1 MTDMDHREAGNFIRD
16 DLRLK
21 TFPVAAKFLKE
32 GDPFPE
38 KARRPAEGMG
48 KRIAICQGVTMAR
61 NYGWTVG
68 LAREDVICTP
78 AAIAFGFSDSENPPG
93 SLAELFTEVRFCE
106 TAESAAKETAS
117 MHHFKGGEI
126 QGIVL
131 APLEKA
137 GFSPDTAL
145 IYGNPAQM
153 MRLAQ
158 AWSFVSGDRVEGR
171 FGGKVECD
179 EYLIAPFRSGAPRM
193 VIPGQGERIFAM
205 TQDDEMAFALPG
217 AALAELARGLKEA
230 AKPIGAR
237 YPATPYQNFEPDFPK
252 AHKELG
258 KRLGVL

>member
-1 MTDMDHREAGNFIRD
+1 MADIDHREMAKFIRD

-21 TFPVAAKFLKE
+21 TFPVAAKFLME
-32 GDPFPE
+32 GDAFPE
-38 KARRPAEGMG
+38 KARRPAGAMG

-68 LAREDVICTP
+68 LAREDVMCTP
-78 AAIAFGFSDSENPPG
+78 AAIAFGLSVSENPPE

-106 TAESAAKETAS
+106 TAESAGKETAT

-126 QGIVL
+126 RGIVL

-137 GFSPDTAL
+137 GFSPDVVMC
-145 IYGNPAQM
+145 YGNPAQM

-158 AWSFVSGDRVEGR
+158 AWSYVSGDRVEGW

-179 EYLIAPFRSGAPRM
+179 EYLIAPFKSGTPRM

-217 AALAELARGLKEA
+217 AGLAELVRGLKEA

-237 YPATPYQNFEPDFPK
+237 YPVTPYQNFEPDFPR

-258 KRLGVL
+258 KKLGVL

>member
-1 MTDMDHREAGNFIRD
+1 MADIDHRETAVFIRD

-21 TFPVAAKFLKE
+21 TFPVAAKFLKA
-32 GDPFPE
+32 GDTFPE

-78 AAIAFGFSDSENPPG
+78 AAIAFGFSDSENPPE
-93 SLAELFTEVRFCE
+93 SLAELFTEVRFCD
-106 TAESAAKETAS
+106 TAGSAAKETAT
-117 MHHFKGGEI
+117 MHHFRGGEI
-126 QGIVL
+126 RGIVL
-131 APLEKA
+131 APMEKA
-137 GFSPDTAL
+137 DFQPDVTL
-145 IYGNPAQM
+145 FYGNPAQM

-158 AWSFVSGDRVEGR
+158 AWSYATGDRVEGHS
-171 FGGKVECD
+171 GGKVECD
-179 EYLIAPFRSGAPRM
+179 EYLIAPFKSGAPRM

-217 AALAELARGLKEA
+217 AGLAELVRGLKEA

-237 YPATPYQNFEPDFPK
+237 YPVTPYQNFEPDFPK
-252 AHKELG
+252 AHKNLG
-258 KRLGVL
+258 KKLGVL

>member
-1 MTDMDHREAGNFIRD
+1 MTDIDARTAGAFIRD

-21 TFPVAAKFLKE
+21 TFPVAAKFLKR
-32 GDPFPE
+32 GDAFPE
-38 KARRPAEGMG
+38 KARRPAAAMG

-78 AAIAFGFSDSENPPG
+78 AAIAFGFSDAENPPE

-106 TAESAAKETAS
+106 NAASAARETAS
-117 MHHFKGGEI
+117 MHHFEGGEI

-137 GFSPDTAL
+137 DFPADAAI

-158 AWSFVSGDRVEGR
+158 AWSYATGDRVEGH

-179 EYLIAPFRSGAPRM
+179 EYLIAPFQSGSPRM

-205 TQDDEMAFALPG
+205 AQDDEMAFALPG
-217 AALAELARGLKEA
+217 AALPELVRGLKEA

-237 YPATPYQNFEPDFPK
+237 YPVTPYQNFEPDFPK
-252 AHKELG
+252 AHKALG
-258 KRLGVL
+258 KKLGVL